1 MDKFS
6 VLQQYFGHSSFRP
19 GQEQVVDAIVSGQDV
34 LGVMPTGAGKSVC
47 YQVPAMLMPG
57 LTLVISPL
65 ISLMQDQ
72 VAALE
77 EEGVHAACLNS
88 ALPEGLYSTI
98 LRAALEGDYKI
109 LYVAPERLLT
119 DSFLYL
125 AMHARIAFVAVD
137 EAHCVSQWGQ
147 DFRPS
152 YLKIAEFI
160 SRLPYRPVIGAFTA
174 TATEQVKQDIIALLQ
189 LNQPFTLTTG
199 FDRPNLYFGVAR
211 PRDKERYIE
220 EYILDHRDRSGIV
233 YCATRK
239 SVESVCK
246 ELRSVGISAT
256 RYHAGLTPEER
267 SKNQE
272 DFVYDRKRVM
282 VATNAFGM
290 GIDKSNVSFVLHYN
304 MPKNLENYYQ
314 EAGRAGRDGERAECI
329 LLFSLGD
336 VQTAKYFI
344 QNSHDND
351 ELTPEQAEAAARRD
365 RERLDV
371 MVGYCKTTRCLRSY
385 LLDYFGEHHTG
396 GCGNCSNC
404 TGEFVQTDITTE
416 AQKILSGVARIQK
429 SRPGGLGVV
438 ALVQMLRGAK
448 DQNTLERGLD
458 QFPTYGIMRDVPPQR
473 MRLYL
478 DALQEQ
484 GYLAETGDEF
494 PVITLTAKAPAVLF
508 HGEQVTMQ
516 ERAATAQETQAK
528 RRASRKKTAARTAL
542 SEADDSLLA
551 SLKTLRSELAQKKQ
565 ISLLFESGEERLV
578 MAFDTDKIDKIFVNL
593 ISNAIKFTP
602 EEGQVLVSLRR
613 KDTGDVEVMVADTG
627 IGIPD
632 GDLPHKFERFYQVEE
647 HTGLGTRGTGIGLM
661 SVKECVELHRG
672 HIEVMSRDKQGTT
685 FIVTLPI
692 VNEADY
698 DPAESET
705 EETAE
710 QLPAEPEARPYSGH
724 EFTVLLDEDNE
735 DMRSSL

>member
-1 MDKFS
+1 MQPLDDIHAELLGTLKR
-6 VLQQYFGHSSFRP
+6 YWGYDSFRP
-19 GQEQVVDAIVSGQDV
+19 VQEEIIRSVCQGRDTLA
-34 LGVMPTGAGKSVC
+34 LMPTGGGKSLT
-47 YQVPAMLMPG
+47 YQVPTMLREG
-57 LTLVISPL
+57 LCIVVTPL
-65 ISLMQDQ
+65 IALMKDQ
-72 VAALE
+72 VDRLRRLGINAAAI
-77 EEGVHAACLNS
+77 HS
-88 ALPEGLYSTI
+88 GLSMRQIDIVLDNCVY
-98 LRAALEGDYKI
+98 GDVKF
-109 LYVAPERLLT
+109 LYVAPERLVT
-119 DSFLYL
+119 E
-125 AMHARIAFVAVD
+125 AFRLRVERMRVSLLAVD
-137 EAHCVSQWGQ
+137 EAHCISQWGY

-152 YLKIAEFI
+152 YLRIAELRE
-160 SRLPYRPVIGAFTA
+160 RLPEVPVLALTA
-174 TATEQVKQDIIALLQ
+174 SATPAVARDIMRQ
-189 LNQPFTLTTG
+189 LRFAEPHVLRSSFA
-199 FDRPNLYFGVAR
+199 RPNLSYAVRHDEDKNEQLLRVVRNVAG
-211 PRDKERYIE
+211 
-220 EYILDHRDRSGIV
+220 SGIV
-233 YCATRK
+233 YVRTRDGCEQLTEFLRDAGVAAT
-239 SVESVCK
+239 C
-246 ELRSVGISAT
+246 
-256 RYHAGLTPEER
+256 YHGGLANAER
-267 SKNQE
+267 SIRQE
-272 DFVYDRKRVM
+272 EWLAGRTRIM

-290 GIDKSNVSFVLHYN
+290 GIDKADVRFVVHYS
-304 MPKNLENYYQ
+304 MPDSLESYYQ

-429 SRPGGLGVV
+429 RWPGGLGIV

-448 DQNTLERGLD
+448 DQKTLERGLD

-516 ERAATAQETQAK
+516 ERTATAQETQAK

-551 SLKTLRSELAQKKQ
+551 SLKTLRSELAQKNHVPAY
-565 ISLLFESGEERLV
+565 IVF
-578 MAFDTDKIDKIFVNL
+578 N
-593 ISNAIKFTP
+593 N
-602 EEGQVLVSLRR
+602 VSLDEMAELKPRTMGDFRR
-613 KDTGDVEVMVADTG
+613 ISGVGDAKAAKYGEAFIKHIAKWVRE
-627 IGIPD
+627 
-632 GDLPHKFERFYQVEE
+632 HSEE
-647 HTGLGTRGTGIGLM
+647 
-661 SVKECVELHRG
+661 E
-672 HIEVMSRDKQGTT
+672 
-685 FIVTLPI
+685 
-692 VNEADY
+692 
-698 DPAESET
+698 
-705 EETAE
+705 
-710 QLPAEPEARPYSGH
+710 
-724 EFTVLLDEDNE
+724 
-735 DMRSSL
+735 